1 MGQRSFSISKID
13 ELYLCYDKGQNG
25 ATIQKMSRALTPD
38 GLSKVGKIFSLS
50 FDSNRDDKF
59 DDFLLSAAINRTNYN
74 STETDIKEELKRVFN
89 SIDIF
94 SCTDSN
100 TIEINTDSFVDG
112 AFNRGS
118 ISKAMGKATNL
129 IGMSDDEIAALAN
142 GNVNYI
148 KNAKKEVALMG
159 KTKEIK
165 NRNSNGVK
173 QKTPQQ
179 LKDLQKVREMLT
191 TIYEHSD
198 ILIRSSKPF
207 GATNIKEAF
216 GVFEIKKWQPIIAS
230 EFGVS
235 YDIIKHLF
243 ETGRI
248 NENYVNI
255 LHKN

>member
-1 MGQRSFSISKID
+1 MG
-13 ELYLCYDKGQNG
+13 N
-25 ATIQKMSRALTPD
+25 
-38 GLSKVGKIFSLS
+38 
-50 FDSNRDDKF
+50 
-59 DDFLLSAAINRTNYN
+59 
-74 STETDIKEELKRVFN
+74 
-89 SIDIF
+89 
-94 SCTDSN
+94 
-100 TIEINTDSFVDG
+100 
-112 AFNRGS
+112 
-118 ISKAMGKATNL
+118 ATNL
-129 IGMSDDEIAALAN
+129 IGMSAEEITALIN
-142 GNVNYI
+142 GNSNYFRNI
-148 KNAKKEVALMG
+148 RKEVALTG
-159 KTKEIK
+159 KTKESK
-165 NRNSNGVK
+165 QRESNGIK

-179 LKDLQKVREMLT
+179 LKDWKKAREMVT

-216 GVFEIKKWQPIIAS
+216 GVFEMKKWQPIITS

>member
-1 MGQRSFSISKID
+1 
-13 ELYLCYDKGQNG
+13 
-25 ATIQKMSRALTPD
+25 MSRTLTPD
-38 GLSKVGKIFSLS
+38 VLGKIGKIFSLS

-59 DDFLLSAAINRTNYN
+59 DGFLLNAAINRTKANP
-74 STETDIKEELKRVFN
+74 TETDVKEELKKVLP
-89 SIDIF
+89 SIDFF
-94 SCTDSN
+94 SCSN
-100 TIEINTDSFVDG
+100 SETIKINVDSFVQG
-112 AFNRGS
+112 ALSRGS
-118 ISKAMGKATNL
+118 ISRAMGSATNL
-129 IGMSDDEIAALAN
+129 VGMSDEEINALAN
-142 GNVNYI
+142 GNINYVR
-148 KNAKKEVALMG
+148 NAKKEVALTG
-159 KTKEIK
+159 KTKESK
-165 NRNSNGVK
+165 EKQSNGIK

-179 LKDLQKVREMLT
+179 LKDWQKVREMMT

-216 GVFEIKKWQPIIAS
+216 GVFEMKKWQPIITS

-243 ETGRI
+243 ESGRI